1 MPSLHFLEKIQRGI
15 TNEQGHRSIGNDRTS
30 LLRTNGNVYLLIQM
44 GKKRTFFPN
53 ADNCDACVRER
64 PRVIINNRPT
74 PSNGKTSIGVARYI
88 RKLDLDL
95 IAL

>member
-1 MPSLHFLEKIQRGI
+1 MLTAPMH
-15 TNEQGHRSIGNDRTS
+15 
-30 LLRTNGNVYLLIQM
+30 
-44 GKKRTFFPN
+44 
-53 ADNCDACVRER
+53 ACVSGLR

-88 RKLDLDL
+88 RKLDFDL